1 MLKWLVLI
9 LVTTVMCV
17 GDSQSHSKGPAPSE
31 KSQSRRPVIKNDSV
45 EKSDD
50 LLTPK
55 DRADLGALIEQLD
68 TVNQTEEAKQV
79 GEQSLE
85 GATTP
90 SL

>member
-17 GDSQSHSKGPAPSE
+17 GDYQSHSISPAPSE

-55 DRADLGALIEQLD
+55 DRADLGALIEQLN
-68 TVNQTEEAKQV
+68 TVNKTEEAKQV
-79 GEQSLE
+79 GEQSSE